1 MSEMKRVSDVAGG
14 SLEGEYVPMA
24 ELLDKELVISK
35 VVDMET
41 QFGPAL
47 GVEFHDA
54 EGFLEG
60 FFITSHV
67 AQGCPRG
74 RRAADPGKD
83 HQTRPLLRHRL
94 RARSVLCR

>member
-67 AQGCPRG
+67 VVSQKLKAVREAGELPILAKITKPG
-74 RRAADPGKD
+74 RYYDI
-83 HQTRPLLRHRL
+83 
-94 RARSVLCR
+94 V